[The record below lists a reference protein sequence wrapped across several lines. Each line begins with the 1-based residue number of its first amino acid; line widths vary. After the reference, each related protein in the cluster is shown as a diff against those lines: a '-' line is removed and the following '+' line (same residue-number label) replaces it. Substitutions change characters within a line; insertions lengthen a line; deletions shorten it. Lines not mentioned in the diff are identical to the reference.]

1 MQNELDKGFTVASF
15 LIVLFIGSMLSVYY
29 MQKRDGLQKR
39 ANSNDLSDQQEMIAP
54 LLHETQ
60 AEYSDEEQSSG
71 SMNADNADTNK
82 ILIK

>member
-1 MQNELDKGFTVASF
+1 MHNELDKGFTVASF
-15 LIVLFIGSMLSVYY
+15 LIVLFIGSMLYVYY

-71 SMNADNADTNK
+71 KLSFKSTWHDGLD
-82 ILIK
+82 